1 MRIVVA
7 DGGTALGSSRVTRV
21 VAFLTVAIVALS
33 VTLVASGAPSAPSFT
48 RISAG
53 SNHTCAVTSGGGAKC
68 WGANTLF
75 GFVGNGS
82 SAALFRTPVDV
93 KGLKSGVRAIAAG
106 GQHSC
111 ALTGRGGVK
120 CWGYNGG
127 GAIGNGS
134 GKIFFLTPVDVVGLK
149 SGVRAIAVG
158 SLFSTHACAIT
169 SGGGVK
175 CWGSNLNGQL
185 GNSSSTG
192 SFRTPVAV
200 ATLRSGVAAI
210 TAGSEFTCALN
221 RRGGAKC
228 WGDNYTGQLGNG
240 STIDSRTPVDVAGLT
255 SGVKAIAAGGQHSC
269 ALTSAGAVKCWGSD
283 SHGQLGNGTWTGNA
297 GGTGPF
303 STPVDVV
310 GLTSGVR
317 AIATGAKHSCAITSA
332 GGVKCW
338 GDNDDG
344 QLGNGSTA
352 LSTTP
357 VDVAG
362 LTSGV
367 VVITAGISHT
377 CAITSAGKAK
387 CWGSNQFGQLGNGSK
402 KGSTKPVD
410 VRGR

>member
-1 MRIVVA
+1 MMELRNGVLRLARRRLWLGVGVA
-7 DGGTALGSSRVTRV
+7 AVAAVAASSALGG
-21 VAFLTVAIVALS
+21 
-33 VTLVASGAPSAPSFT
+33 SGANTTFT

-53 SNHTCAVTSGGGAKC
+53 SSHTCAVTSGGGAKC

-82 SAALFRTPVDV
+82 SAGSFRTPVDV
-93 KGLKSGVRAIAAG
+93 TGLKSGVKAIAAG

-111 ALTGRGGVK
+111 ALTSRGGVK
-120 CWGYNGG
+120 CWGYNGSG
-127 GAIGNGS
+127 VIGNGS
-134 GKIFFLTPVDVVGLK
+134 GQTFFLTPVDVTGLK

-158 SLFSTHACAIT
+158 SLFSSHACAIT
-169 SGGGVK
+169 NAGGIK
-175 CWGSNLNGQL
+175 CWGSNINGQL
-185 GNSSSTG
+185 GNGSSTG
-192 SFRTPVAV
+192 SSRTPVAV
-200 ATLRSGVAAI
+200 ATLGSGVGAI

-221 RRGGAKC
+221 RRGGIKC

-240 STIDSRTPVDVAGLT
+240 AMIDSRTPVDVAGLT

-269 ALTSAGAVKCWGSD
+269 ALTSRGGVKCWGSD

-303 STPVDVV
+303 PTPVDVV
-310 GLTSGVR
+310 GLASGVR
-317 AIATGAKHSCAITSA
+317 AIATGAKHTCAITSA

-338 GDNDDG
+338 GNNENG

-357 VDVAG
+357 VDVVG

-367 VVITAGISHT
+367 VAITAGISHT
-377 CAITSAGKAK
+377 CAITSSGKAK